1 VAQSGTREPAFEVA
15 SVKANKSGAG
25 PVGAGR
31 FSNGEFRTT
40 NIPLRLLMRQA
51 FQRMQEDEIEGGPAW
66 MDSDRWDIA
75 AKAGS
80 PTAAMLP
87 MIRTLLA
94 DRFKLVTHHE
104 TRELPVYELVLA
116 RRDGRLGPSM
126 RPSTGQ
132 SRFQQRIGVLT
143 GSAVPINI
151 LVTTLANAGLVRR
164 AVIDRT
170 GLSGTYDIEL
180 HWGVDI
186 PAGRGIDVPPSD
198 APSIFTAVQEQLGL
212 KLESTKGS
220 VDVLVID
227 HVERPAED

>member
-1 VAQSGTREPAFEVA
+1 
-15 SVKANKSGAG
+15 
-25 PVGAGR
+25 
-31 FSNGEFRTT
+31 
-40 NIPLRLLMRQA
+40 
-51 FQRMQEDEIEGGPAW
+51 MQEDEIEGGPAW